1 MLQLHIDKE
10 AAVALRLYRN
20 ASAVDDGR
28 AAGRPRRAPFSQI
41 GSNQTRF
48 IFLKMYSIQAA
59 ASYVTCTIHMHTRL
73 TSAFIRLYVRE
84 YQGVPTIND

>member
-28 AAGRPRRAPFSQI
+28 AAGRPAGAVQPDWFEPDAVYI
-41 GSNQTRF
+41 
-48 IFLKMYSIQAA
+48 LKNVQYSSGRVVRYLYNPYAYEA
-59 ASYVTCTIHMHTRL
+59 YERVYT
-73 TSAFIRLYVRE
+73 FIR
-84 YQGVPTIND
+84 QGVPTIND